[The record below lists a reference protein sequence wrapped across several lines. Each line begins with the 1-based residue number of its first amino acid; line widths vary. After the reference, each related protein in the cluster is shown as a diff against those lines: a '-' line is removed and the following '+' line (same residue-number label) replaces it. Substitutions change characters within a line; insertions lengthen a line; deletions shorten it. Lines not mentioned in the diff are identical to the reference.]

1 MPVEAPKS
9 SVSAGRWA
17 RHARRPKTIRRIL
30 SATLGVTLV
39 AGGAFAV
46 TSWIV
51 GLNTGSSGEGQSAA
65 VQNLTITAVAVPA
78 ATNQLFPGG
87 NGDVVL
93 TITNP
98 NSYPVTLT
106 GVNLPLNTSY
116 AGGFTNSALSVAQ
129 SGCTT
134 VTSDVAW
141 SFATG
146 VSGSAHTFTTPI
158 TVGPTGN
165 ANNPL
170 TVTLTNDASMLSG
183 APAACE
189 NTFFSMPSLTGIAAS
204 GGAATIT
211 NTPIVDAWTS

>member
-1 MPVEAPKS
+1 M
-9 SVSAGRWA
+9 
-17 RHARRPKTIRRIL
+17 
-30 SATLGVTLV
+30 
-39 AGGAFAV
+39 

-87 NGDVVL
+87 TGDVVL

-106 GVNLPLNTSY
+106 GVNLPVNTSY
-116 AGGFTNSALSVAQ
+116 AGGFTTSALSVAQ
-129 SGCTT
+129 TGCSTA
-134 VTSDVAW
+134 TSDVAW
-141 SFATG
+141 NYATA

-165 ANNPL
+165 ANDPL
-170 TVTLTNDASMLSG
+170 TVTLTNDALMTSS

-204 GGAATIT
+204 GGSASIT
-211 NTPIVDAWTS
+211 TSPIVDAWTS